1 MIGMEQSTGYASI
14 CTCTA
19 SPLRCH
25 VFKPFTRAVNAS
37 RPCHCTMWASLLRTA
52 AAHSL
57 LTMVC
62 YTNVLLCYVLPLRL
76 FLHLQLLYGSVGIF
90 SKRDVEQ
97 IVAYTLKRFVL
108 PLPTRG

>member
-1 MIGMEQSTGYASI
+1 
-14 CTCTA
+14 
-19 SPLRCH
+19 
-25 VFKPFTRAVNAS
+25 
-37 RPCHCTMWASLLRTA
+37 
-52 AAHSL
+52 
-57 LTMVC
+57 MVC

-76 FLHLQLLYGSVGIF
+76 FLHLQWLYGSVGIF

>member
-1 MIGMEQSTGYASI
+1 
-14 CTCTA
+14 
-19 SPLRCH
+19 
-25 VFKPFTRAVNAS
+25 
-37 RPCHCTMWASLLRTA
+37 
-52 AAHSL
+52 
-57 LTMVC
+57 MVC